1 MNNNSTNFVIYPVL
15 DEIKAD
21 TVFPTLEE
29 WNGETEM
36 VSAEC
41 IKQDPDDYFVLK
53 VKDDSMHPQFQEG
66 DKVLVLK
73 QDATNY
79 SGQTATVVYGNEIA
93 ILRKVEYRKGEDWV
107 RLVPTNVNSFPVE
120 IQDRNAENFQILGIP
135 KQLIRNL

>member
-1 MNNNSTNFVIYPVL
+1 MKNNSTNYVIYPVL

-21 TVFPTLEE
+21 TVFPTLDE

-36 VSAEC
+36 VSAKC
-41 IKQDPDDYFVLK
+41 IEQDSNDYFILK
-53 VKDDSMHPQFQEG
+53 VTDNSMYPQFQEG

-79 SGQTATVVYGNEIA
+79 SGQTAAVVYGNEA
-93 ILRKVEYRKGEDWV
+93 AMLRKVEYRKNEDRI
-107 RLVPTNVNSFPVE
+107 RLVPTDVNSFPIE